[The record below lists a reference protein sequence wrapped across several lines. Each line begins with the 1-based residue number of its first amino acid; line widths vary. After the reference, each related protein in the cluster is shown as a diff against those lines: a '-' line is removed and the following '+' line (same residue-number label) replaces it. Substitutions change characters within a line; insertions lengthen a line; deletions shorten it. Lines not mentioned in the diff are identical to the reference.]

1 MLLLMRILIKWN
13 HLVKQAF
20 IEQFAIEQIM
30 LFFNEKFHD
39 QYQSITT
46 VLYLTLSENSVLYL

>member
-39 QYQSITT
+39 HYQSITT